1 MDLQRKL
8 DFIENYR
15 TALELLKHKE
25 MRIDYHF
32 PAGNGVD
39 ALGQPVQVHFCPL
52 HDLQIG
58 HFYFLLFVL
67 RSYKGLLEKYIRI
80 RCLLQGK

>member
-32 PAGNGVD
+32 PAWKD
-39 ALGQPVQVHFCPL
+39 
-52 HDLQIG
+52 DLIVEVYHG
-58 HFYFLLFVL
+58 AAP
-67 RSYKGLLEKYIRI
+67 EAD
-80 RCLLQGK
+80 QG

>member
-32 PAGNGVD
+32 LAGNGKD
-39 ALGQPVQVHFCPL
+39 
-52 HDLQIG
+52 DLIVEVYHG
-58 HFYFLLFVL
+58 AAP
-67 RSYKGLLEKYIRI
+67 ETD
-80 RCLLQGK
+80 QG

>member
-15 TALELLKHKE
+15 TALELLRHKE

-32 PAGNGVD
+32 PAGNGKD
-39 ALGQPVQVHFCPL
+39 
-52 HDLQIG
+52 DLIVEVYHG
-58 HFYFLLFVL
+58 TAPEADE
-67 RSYKGLLEKYIRI
+67 G
-80 RCLLQGK
+80 

>member
-15 TALELLKHKE
+15 TALELLRHKE

-32 PAGNGVD
+32 PAGNVKD
-39 ALGQPVQVHFCPL
+39 
-52 HDLQIG
+52 DLIVEVYHG
-58 HFYFLLFVL
+58 TAP
-67 RSYKGLLEKYIRI
+67 EAD
-80 RCLLQGK
+80 QG

>member
-15 TALELLKHKE
+15 TALELLRHRE

-32 PAGNGVD
+32 PAGKD
-39 ALGQPVQVHFCPL
+39 
-52 HDLQIG
+52 DLIVEVYHG
-58 HFYFLLFVL
+58 AVP
-67 RSYKGLLEKYIRI
+67 EAD
-80 RCLLQGK
+80 QG

>member
-25 MRIDYHF
+25 MRINYHF
-32 PAGNGVD
+32 PAGNG
-39 ALGQPVQVHFCPL
+39 
-52 HDLQIG
+52 DLIVEVYHG
-58 HFYFLLFVL
+58 TI
-67 RSYKGLLEKYIRI
+67 SEAD
-80 RCLLQGK
+80 QG

>member
-32 PAGNGVD
+32 PAGNGKDDLIVEVYHGAAPEAD
-39 ALGQPVQVHFCPL
+39 LG
-52 HDLQIG
+52 
-58 HFYFLLFVL
+58 
-67 RSYKGLLEKYIRI
+67 
-80 RCLLQGK
+80 

>member
-25 MRIDYHF
+25 MRMLLSVLEDFSTREVMEEIFF
-32 PAGNGVD
+32 PYAGS
-39 ALGQPVQVHFCPL
+39 
-52 HDLQIG
+52 
-58 HFYFLLFVL
+58 VL
-67 RSYKGLLEKYIRI
+67 RLAGMGALPFSLRSTISKAAAYLRAEK
-80 RCLLQGK
+80 

>member
-25 MRIDYHF
+25 MRIDYSF
-32 PAGNGVD
+32 PSGNGKD
-39 ALGQPVQVHFCPL
+39 
-52 HDLQIG
+52 DLIVEVYHG
-58 HFYFLLFVL
+58 TA
-67 RSYKGLLEKYIRI
+67 SEAD
-80 RCLLQGK
+80 QG

>member
-25 MRIDYHF
+25 MRINYYF
-32 PAGNGVD
+32 PAGNGKD
-39 ALGQPVQVHFCPL
+39 
-52 HDLQIG
+52 DLIVEVYHG
-58 HFYFLLFVL
+58 TAP
-67 RSYKGLLEKYIRI
+67 EAD
-80 RCLLQGK
+80 QG